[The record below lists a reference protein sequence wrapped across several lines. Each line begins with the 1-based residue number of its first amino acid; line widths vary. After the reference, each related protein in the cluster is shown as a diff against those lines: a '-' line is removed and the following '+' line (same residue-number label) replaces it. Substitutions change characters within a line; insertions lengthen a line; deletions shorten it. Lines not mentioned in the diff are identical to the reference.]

1 VGKYQLTAED
11 IRSGRR
17 FEDSVVRTAWPIE
30 LHNRAEE
37 VLLER
42 FHDDHVHYIPL
53 RSLTP
58 PDVDNLIA
66 AGRCIDA
73 DVVAL
78 SSVRVMGPCIGMS
91 AAAAHALSL
100 AGNGS
105 VHEINI
111 RLLQERLKDNLNRR
125 DLYLGGDKLIPQ
137 D

>member
-1 VGKYQLTAED
+1 
-11 IRSGRR
+11 
-17 FEDSVVRTAWPIE
+17 
-30 LHNRAEE
+30 
-37 VLLER
+37 
-42 FHDDHVHYIPL
+42 
-53 RSLTP
+53 
-58 PDVDNLIA
+58 
-66 AGRCIDA
+66 
-73 DVVAL
+73 
-78 SSVRVMGPCIGMS
+78 MS